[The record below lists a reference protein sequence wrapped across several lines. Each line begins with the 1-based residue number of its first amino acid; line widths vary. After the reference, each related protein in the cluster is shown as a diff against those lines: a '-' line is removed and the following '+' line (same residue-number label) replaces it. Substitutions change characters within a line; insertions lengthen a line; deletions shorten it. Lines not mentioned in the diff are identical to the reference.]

1 MRILCAQLA
10 QEVYMRAERLVNEV
24 IREEAAT
31 SRSLHLRLG
40 ELLGLSSAVFSE
52 ADLID
57 RLQQGLPAGVAQAL
71 RTRAGLSNEEIYHL
85 IAPRRTLTRREAERQ
100 SLSSDEADRAVRVAR
115 IVAHAQQVFSAKP
128 AYALE
133 WLRTAVGSLGDRSP
147 LQVLTSDTGAR
158 AVEELLIGIEYGQFG

>member
-1 MRILCAQLA
+1 
-10 QEVYMRAERLVNEV
+10 MRAEQLVHEA
-24 IREEAAT
+24 IRDEAAT
-31 SRSLHLRLG
+31 SHSLHLRLG
-40 ELLGLSSAVFSE
+40 ELLGLTDTIVSE

-57 RLQQGLPAGVAQAL
+57 RLQRGLPAGVVQAL
-71 RTRAGLSNEEIYHL
+71 RTRAGLSNEEIYQL

-100 SLSSDEADRAVRVAR
+100 SLSPDEADRAVRVAR

-128 AYALE
+128 AYALD
-133 WLRTAVGSLGDRSP
+133 WLRTALGSLGDRSP

>member
-1 MRILCAQLA
+1 MHAEQLVHKA
-10 QEVYMRAERLVNEV
+10 
-24 IREEAAT
+24 IHEEEAT

-40 ELLGLSSAVFSE
+40 ELLGLAGSIGSE

-57 RLQQGLPAGVAQAL
+57 RLQRGLPAAVVQGL

-100 SLSSDEADRAVRVAR
+100 NLSADEADRAVRVAR
-115 IVAHAQQVFSAKP
+115 TVAHARQVFSAKP
-128 AYALE
+128 EYALE

-147 LQVLTSDTGAR
+147 LQLLTSDTGAR
-158 AVEELLIGIEYGQFG
+158 AVEELLFGIEYGQFD